1 MCHIN
6 VCVILNV
13 KQKYQKLWT
22 MFLCCYCFC
31 CMVMEKIKSEIWV
44 EGNNEAFTLI
54 GWLRYMYKNIFKW
67 SPLSFPRHDTHIYKH
82 SVWLYLYYIVY
93 THVIWPLA
101 PFLHYIN
108 ALIFYFFLKDRRN
121 TNFSTNFDQ
130 RFPFSFFSSQAINVV
145 IMVCFCHLK
154 ASKPILDI
162 VLKILDIV
170 NVMTISLLCFILFL

>member
-67 SPLSFPRHDTHIYKH
+67 SPSPFPGMTHTYIQTCCM
-82 SVWLYLYYIVY
+82 VIFILYCLYACNLTFSTVSSLYQCI
-93 THVIWPLA
+93 IL
-101 PFLHYIN
+101 
-108 ALIFYFFLKDRRN
+108 FYFFLN
-121 TNFSTNFDQ
+121 E
-130 RFPFSFFSSQAINVV
+130 P
-145 IMVCFCHLK
+145 
-154 ASKPILDI
+154 
-162 VLKILDIV
+162 
-170 NVMTISLLCFILFL
+170 